1 MSDYEIIMLLL
12 QVLAIVIAFGALVA
26 LICLTKSKQPSVT
39 AWQLSKQKGHFL
51 IFFQFRDAPDVTT
64 RLTIYLYYRGKDI
77 YRQIK
82 INIISTNSAN
92 PFIF

>member
-39 AWQLSKQKGHFL
+39 AQQLSKQKGHFL
-51 IFFQFRDAPDVTT
+51 MFYFFRDAPDVTT
-64 RLTIYLYYRGKDI
+64 RLTIYLYYRDKDI
-77 YRQIK
+77 YRQMVINL
-82 INIISTNSAN
+82 ININ
-92 PFIF
+92 